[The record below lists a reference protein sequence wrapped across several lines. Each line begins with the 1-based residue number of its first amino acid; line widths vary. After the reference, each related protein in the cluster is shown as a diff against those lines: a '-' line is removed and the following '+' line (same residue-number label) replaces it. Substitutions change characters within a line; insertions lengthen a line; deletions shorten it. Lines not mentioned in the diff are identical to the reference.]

1 MPQLREKI
9 REAGT
14 FSGYVSCLS
23 AKQITAFRAV
33 SKDEKYQELS
43 KKREQRHWDQKSARM
58 NEKIAEQEA
67 LVKKRVQHSI
77 AAPKVTRIRTK
88 AKLAKALKNV

>member
-1 MPQLREKI
+1 M
-9 REAGT
+9 GT

-23 AKQITAFRAV
+23 VKQITAFRAV

-43 KKREQRHWDQKSARM
+43 KKREQRHWDQKLARM

-67 LVKKRVQHSI
+67 LVEKRVQHAISDH
-77 AAPKVTRIRTK
+77 KVTRITTK
-88 AKLAKALKNV
+88 AKLTKALKNV